1 MKILIL
7 TALYPPLDASGHD
20 DRCRQVVD
28 ALSARGHKLQ
38 VLTSDYRLPPM
49 GVPGEKGV
57 YRHMQLHDAEAIE
70 SAIDAPFRGKYE
82 HELAQARALVHRI
95 DRFQPDVVY
104 VWNMNGVSKSLLFA
118 LQEQGAPLV
127 CDLHNAWS
135 DPGEFDRDPWFQ
147 WWQHGRGLGTKC
159 YQFYLKLIGAARRHL
174 RNFPMGEV
182 NDLDLSNSYVAS
194 ECLRE
199 YLAQA
204 GVEQVAEL
212 PVLHPVVDT
221 NHLMFKCNYEPVRK
235 FVWAGRL
242 NAGKAPGVA
251 LRAVSVLKARG
262 VRVSLDFYGMGEP
275 SARKAMR
282 HLINAAGL
290 SGSVRMIG
298 IRPGELVSK
307 YADYDA
313 YLFTSHCND
322 PFPITPLEA
331 MLSGLPAILSRDG
344 GIQEIVE
351 DGETAFLYEA
361 GDAEALADAMQRMM
375 ALEDGGSAM
384 AKKCMERLQAQH
396 SVDTVVP
403 RIEALLSAAVKS

>member
-1 MKILIL
+1 MKILIV
-7 TALYPPLDASGHD
+7 TALYPPLGASGHD

-28 ALSARGHKLQ
+28 ALSIRGHKLQ

-57 YRHMQLHDAEAIE
+57 SRSLQLHDAEDLEA
-70 SAIDAPFRGKYE
+70 AADAPFRGKYE
-82 HELAQARALVHRI
+82 HELAQARALYNRVE
-95 DRFQPDVVY
+95 RFQPDVVY
-104 VWNMNGVSKSLLFA
+104 VWNMNGVSKSLLFT
-118 LQEQGAPLV
+118 LQEQGMPLV
-127 CDLHNAWS
+127 CDLHNAWCEP
-135 DPGEFDRDPWFQ
+135 DTFDQDPWFQ
-147 WWQHGRGLGTKC
+147 WWHSSRAVGTKC

-174 RNFPMGEV
+174 RNFPMGQV
-182 NDLDLSNSYVAS
+182 NELDLSNSYVAS
-194 ECLRE
+194 ESLRE
-199 YLAQA
+199 RLVDA
-204 GVEQVAEL
+204 GVEQVAAL
-212 PVLHPVVDT
+212 PVLSPALDINQLV
-221 NHLMFKCNYEPVRK
+221 FKFCYQPVRK

-275 SARKAMR
+275 SERKAMR
-282 HLINAAGL
+282 NLINAAGL

-298 IRPGELVSK
+298 IRPGELAAK
-307 YADYDA
+307 YAEYDA
-313 YLFTSHCND
+313 FLFTSHCND

-361 GDAEALADAMQRMM
+361 GDAEALADAMQRMV

-384 AKKCMERLQAQH
+384 AKKCMERLQAEH

-403 RIEALLSAAVKS
+403 RIEALLTAAVKS

>member
-1 MKILIL
+1 
-7 TALYPPLDASGHD
+7 
-20 DRCRQVVD
+20 
-28 ALSARGHKLQ
+28 
-38 VLTSDYRLPPM
+38 M
-49 GVPGEKGV
+49 G
-57 YRHMQLHDAEAIE
+57 Q
-70 SAIDAPFRGKYE
+70 
-82 HELAQARALVHRI
+82 
-95 DRFQPDVVY
+95 
-104 VWNMNGVSKSLLFA
+104 
-118 LQEQGAPLV
+118 
-127 CDLHNAWS
+127 
-135 DPGEFDRDPWFQ
+135 
-147 WWQHGRGLGTKC
+147 
-159 YQFYLKLIGAARRHL
+159 
-174 RNFPMGEV
+174 V